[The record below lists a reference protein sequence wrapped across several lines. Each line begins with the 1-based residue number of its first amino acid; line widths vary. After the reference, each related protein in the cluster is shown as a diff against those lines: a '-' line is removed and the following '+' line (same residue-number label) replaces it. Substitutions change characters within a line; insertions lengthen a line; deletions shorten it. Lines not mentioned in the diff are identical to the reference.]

1 MALAYD
7 FDIFDV
13 IPDSGSTD
21 PQLDGFLSR
30 AGFAP
35 GRDLA
40 TVALF
45 RDPLTAQALRDAPP
59 GLRDYF
65 LASGFGLNTY
75 ASGAPPGRYPARDE
89 AARLALIQ
97 RLADNA
103 PHHTLPR
110 SEDSVEGGD
119 VFRLEAFLAALDE
132 CEPIKLTGS
141 NLPDHSARPLPPVFE
156 HTDPIATQPPDADI
170 PSQRRKFWQ
179 SRFFRLGAAAALVL
193 AVMQLASGPALTVL
207 ASL

>member
-7 FDIFDV
+7 FDIFEV
-13 IPDSGSTD
+13 IPESGSSD
-21 PQLDGFLSR
+21 PQLDGFLSD
-30 AGFAP
+30 AGFRPA
-35 GRDLA
+35 RDLA

-45 RDPLTAQALRDAPP
+45 RDPHTAQALRDSPP

-75 ASGAPPGRYPARDE
+75 ASGAPPGRYPAGDE

-103 PHHTLPR
+103 RHYPLPR
-110 SEDSVEGGD
+110 SEGAAVAGD
-119 VFRLEAFLAALDE
+119 AFRLEFFLAALDD
-132 CEPIKLTGS
+132 CEPLDMTCS
-141 NLPDHSARPLPPVFE
+141 DVPDHSPRTLPPVLE
-156 HTDPIATQPPDADI
+156 ETDPIADPGLDTGTPL
-170 PSQRRKFWQ
+170 QRRKFWQ

-193 AVMQLASGPALTVL
+193 AVMQLAGGPALTAL